1 MPRQESTMRIAVIGT
16 GYVGLVTGAGL
27 AETGTHVTCIDR
39 DAKKIATLLE
49 GKIPFFEPGL
59 DELVMRNVKA
69 GRLGFATSVAEGV
82 KDAQVVFLAV
92 GTPSG
97 SDGSADLSQVL
108 DATHEVGRAITDYT
122 VVVTKSTVP
131 VGTADKV
138 RARMAEST
146 KVPFAV
152 CSNPEFLKEGDA
164 VNDFLKPDRIVVG
177 TDDDRARKV
186 LEELYSPFIIR
197 EHKVFFMDLRSAE
210 MTKYAANAMLATKI
224 SFINEIANLCERVGA
239 DVELVRKGIGAD
251 ARIGTAFIYPGLG
264 YGGSCFPKDV
274 KALVATGRE
283 HGQTLSILE
292 AVEAVNQRQRGR
304 MLEKILNHF
313 GGATSGKTIAVWGIS
328 FKPRTDDLR
337 EAPALTLMDGF
348 LSAGMKVR
356 AYDPVAMDLARP
368 RFAGKDVTFANDAVD
383 AAAGAHAVVLC
394 TEWTEFRQPDWED
407 IKKKMAA
414 PVVFDGRNI
423 FDPARLRALGF
434 GYTGIGRR

>member
-1 MPRQESTMRIAVIGT
+1 MRIAIIGT

-27 AETGTHVTCIDR
+27 AETGNAVTCIDR
-39 DAKKIATLLE
+39 DQGKITKLLD

-59 DELVMRNVKA
+59 DDLVMRNVKG
-69 GRLGFATSVAEGV
+69 GRLQFANTIADGI
-82 KDAQVVFLAV
+82 KDAQVIFLAV
-92 GTPSG
+92 GTPSA

-108 DATHEVGRAITDYT
+108 DAASEVGRNLKDYA

-138 RARMAEST
+138 RARLQETA

-186 LEELYSPFIIR
+186 LEDLYSPFIIR
-197 EHKVFFMDLRSAE
+197 EHKVYFMDVRSAE

-224 SFINEIANLCERVGA
+224 SFINEIANLCEKVGA
-239 DVELVRKGIGAD
+239 DVELVRKGIGSD
-251 ARIGTAFIYPGLG
+251 SRIGTAFIYPGLG

-274 KALVATGRE
+274 KAIIHTGQE
-283 HGQTLSILE
+283 YGQKLSILE
-292 AVEAVNQRQRGR
+292 AVDSVNQRQRGR
-304 MLEKILNHF
+304 LLEKIMMHF
-313 GGATSGKTIAVWGIS
+313 GGKGQDKTVGIWGVS
-328 FKPRTDDLR
+328 FKPRTDDIR
-337 EAPALTLMDGF
+337 EAPALSLMEGF

-356 AYDPVAMDLARP
+356 AYDPVGMENAKQLKL
-368 RFAGKDVTFANDAVD
+368 GKDVHWATDAQD
-383 AAAGAHAVVLC
+383 AIKGAHAMVLC
-394 TEWTEFRQPDWED
+394 TEWSEFRQPDWTAVKRD
-407 IKKKMAA
+407 MAA

-423 FDPARLRALGF
+423 YDPIRMRELGF
-434 GYTGIGRR
+434 TYFGIGRRVDNR